1 MTDFYVKMHKS
12 LKSQIDV
19 CKLCFTS
26 VKANFCCSMLY
37 IFLAKRTTYL
47 LHCNQ
52 NEKEVIFSNKLLLLT
67 YFTRKL
73 NMYLVL

>member
-26 VKANFCCSMLY
+26 VKANFCCSMLCS

-52 NEKEVIFSNKLLLLT
+52 NEKEVIFSDKLLLLISHE
-67 YFTRKL
+67 
-73 NMYLVL
+73 N